1 MTNTALFNTMIKKYN
16 KLSYTH
22 NYIFGFTYQHNVY
35 AVITTADILPY
46 ILKLDKASRGAGYAL
61 RFKPTTDQKV
71 FLLTQG
77 AKMLCSEKYFNMEV
91 ENSRYNKGE
100 IFEKMITEN
109 AGQEWHKDSTR
120 FDLDGDLTVDGIA
133 YQIKYQSATFTN
145 EKILIRLDNTADI

>member
-1 MTNTALFNTMIKKYN
+1 MNTTLFNTMIKKYN

-35 AVITTADILPY
+35 ACITTADILPY

-61 RFKPTTDQKV
+61 RFKPTADQKI
-71 FLLTQG
+71 FLLAQG

-109 AGQEWHKDSTR
+109 AGQEWHKDSVPFTM
-120 FDLDGDLTVDGIA
+120 DGDVTIGTVA
-133 YQIKYQSATFTN
+133 YQIKYECATFTN